1 MAAALRRLSGPRKRY
16 PRRMAGS
23 LGDLGGLLKQ
33 ARKMQRQ
40 VKEIKQELE
49 KKTFEGSAGSGT
61 VVAVVN
67 GSRRLV
73 SLKINPEVVD
83 PKEVKLLEDLVAT
96 AVEDAFKQA
105 EEASQ
110 AAMKGVTG
118 GLGLPGMF

>member
-1 MAAALRRLSGPRKRY
+1 MALAWKTLSGPRKRY

-96 AVEDAFKQA
+96 AVADAFKQA
-105 EEASQ
+105 GDASQ

>member
-1 MAAALRRLSGPRKRY
+1 
-16 PRRMAGS
+16 MAGS

-40 VKEIKQELE
+40 VKEIRKDLE
-49 KKTFEGSAGSGT
+49 KKTFEGSAGSGA

-73 SLKINPEVVD
+73 SLKINPEIVD
-83 PKEVKLLEDLVAT
+83 PKDVKLLEEIVAT
-96 AVEDAFKQA
+96 AVADAFKQA
-105 EEASQ
+105 GDASE

-118 GLGLPGMF
+118 GMGLPGMS